1 MLRSPKFTQR
11 NIIMY
16 SINKAT
22 GDNSAVA
29 LFNNVDFTANSFTYA
44 NHGFV
49 TGDRVQVVSS
59 GFLIGPAATTDY
71 WVIKIDNNSFKLAT
85 SLANAVAGTTQAL
98 TSPSINFEDGD
109 VTVGSESIEEVDHGF
124 VTGDKVQ
131 LTSTGTLPAGL
142 ALATDYYVIRVDANN
157 FKLASSAA
165 LAAAGTAVDIT
176 AAEGG
181 GVHTATLFASAGNT
195 FTVTATDK
203 LNGLDKF
210 SGFSLTVQA
219 TGKYRIYLPED
230 AVNVENYSVQLTST
244 TVDQVPMLYAKNV
257 AYFDVWVNEIDESA
271 AYVDG
276 NFTVLVI
283 KTDADLA

>member
-85 SLANAVAGTTQAL
+85 
-98 TSPSINFEDGD
+98 NFEDGD

-142 ALATDYYVIRVDANN
+142 ALATDYYVIRFDANN

-230 AVNVENYSVQLTST
+230 AVNVENYSVQLC
-244 TVDQVPMLYAKNV
+244 
-257 AYFDVWVNEIDESA
+257 
-271 AYVDG
+271 
-276 NFTVLVI
+276 
-283 KTDADLA
+283 